1 MQTNIFKTDTPFR
14 VGDEYYIIQAI
25 HPGQTDTELF
35 CKPYDQET
43 GKAKSTRNAPIFSAS
58 ELKRLIFNEQACI
71 LDTHFHRHTAMSLTD
86 KQLQQQ
92 EMWLEFIYFHIDRC
106 KGIRLQAD
114 DLVDESIELFNW
126 NSYGY
131 SPYGRSTCQ
140 AKISAF
146 VHSEQDP
153 RSLVNWGGASDKGQS
168 RLPDAVELVI
178 LECIVENYLVR
189 KDEKENSKNKVADII
204 VARLMELRAINPS
217 KYSVIPSK
225 ATIYNRFEAIEPLK
239 AAEKQLSKQEQKRL
253 RRKLKSQL
261 VGNYPLERVEMD
273 AIYVAIGLLDDDG
286 KTYLGSVVMMVAID
300 TFTRAVVGYSLNVGK
315 DVSESADLAIECI
328 KNAVCEKENS
338 SWPMYGQMTHVVH
351 DASTSITSNLF
362 KKTALDFGVNP
373 ITVRS
378 NEPWA
383 KPFIERFFL
392 TLRIE
397 FLSELPGYLGSKRF
411 RGTRHLNPEDTLE
424 NHATLT
430 VSEFKEKFEEFITDY
445 YHESGHAGLNY
456 RSPNDVWNDQIAKG
470 FVIPSIP
477 NTVND
482 MDSYRGIQV
491 SERTLYELGFVKIE
505 KEIYRDDALKSLWLR
520 GVRKVTVQYSRIG
533 ASSVVIPVTKA
544 TDQKAIGKS
553 LIIAERRDTSYQPLT
568 SLRSSLNAAREGV
581 NSHIEKK
588 GKVRYTDEGG
598 LKNVSKKP
606 PSEDDTTNPDQ
617 TSKGNP
623 RTFDNTKAVDTDAHD
638 AKEQL
643 DSATKN
649 WASKTTANVTDTVSE
664 SPQTDV
670 SITLGEEL

>member
-1 MQTNIFKTDTPFR
+1 MQANMFKTDTPFR
-14 VGDEYYIIQAI
+14 VGDEYYIIQAV

-43 GKAKSTRNAPIFSAS
+43 GKPKNTRNAPIFSAS
-58 ELKRLIFNEQACI
+58 ELKRMIFNEQACF
-71 LDTHFHRHTAMSLTD
+71 LDPRFHGHTSMSLTD

-92 EMWLEFIYFHIDRC
+92 EMWLDFNYFHIERC
-106 KGIRLQAD
+106 GGTRLQAN
-114 DLVDESIELFNW
+114 DLVDESIALFDW
-126 NSYGY
+126 NSYG
-131 SPYGRSTCQ
+131 SSSYGRSTCQ
-140 AKISAF
+140 SKISAF
-146 VHSEQDP
+146 IHSEQDP
-153 RSLVNWGGASDKGQS
+153 RSLINWGGASDKGQS

-178 LECIVENYLVR
+178 LECIVEKYLVR

-204 VARLMELRAINPS
+204 IARLKELKACDPS
-217 KYSVIPSK
+217 TYSVVPSK
-225 ATIYNRFEAIEPLK
+225 ATIYNRFDALEPLMT
-239 AAEKQLSKQEQKRL
+239 AEKQLSKQEQKRL

-286 KTYLGSVVMMVAID
+286 KTYLGSVVIMVAID

-328 KNAVCEKENS
+328 KNAVCETENPN
-338 SWPMYGQMTHVVH
+338 WPMYGQMTQIVH

-362 KKTALDFGVNP
+362 KKTALDFGVHP

-397 FLSELPGYLGSKRF
+397 FLSELPGYLGSKLF
-411 RGTRHLNPEDTLE
+411 RGKRHLNPDDTLE

-430 VSEFKEKFEEFITDY
+430 VSEFKEKFEEFITEY

-456 RSPNDVWNDQIAKG
+456 RSPNDVWHDQIANG
-470 FVIPSIP
+470 FIPSLP
-477 NTVND
+477 NSSND
-482 MDSYRGIQV
+482 MDSYRGVQV
-491 SERTLYELGFVKIE
+491 SERTLYELGYVKIE
-505 KEIYRDDALKSLWLR
+505 NEIYRDDALKSLWLR
-520 GVRKVTVQYSRIG
+520 GVRKVTVQYSRIE

-544 TDQKAIGKS
+544 ADQKALGKS

-581 NSHIEKK
+581 NSHLEKK
-588 GKVRYTDEGG
+588 GKVRYTLAGG
-598 LKNVSKKP
+598 LKKVSKQSSKV
-606 PSEDDTTNPDQ
+606 DTSTPNQ
-617 TSKGNP
+617 TAKNNR
-623 RTFDNTKAVDTDAHD
+623 RTFDNTQVIDTDAPD
-638 AKEQL
+638 AKDQL
-643 DSATKN
+643 DKATQN
-649 WASKTTANVTDTVSE
+649 WASQTPASMTDTVSE
-664 SPQTDV
+664 STRTEV
-670 SITLGEEL
+670 SIKVGEEL

>member
-1 MQTNIFKTDTPFR
+1 MQANMFKTDTPFR
-14 VGDEYYIIQAI
+14 VGDEYYIIQAV
-25 HPGQTDTELF
+25 HPGKTDTELF

-43 GKAKSTRNAPIFSAS
+43 GKPKNTRNAPIFSAS
-58 ELKRLIFNEQACI
+58 ELKRMIFNEQACF
-71 LDTHFHRHTAMSLTD
+71 LDPRFHRHTSMSLTD

-92 EMWLEFIYFHIDRC
+92 QMWLEFNYFHIERC
-106 KGIRLQAD
+106 GGTRLQTN
-114 DLVDESIELFNW
+114 DLVDESIALFDW
-126 NSYGY
+126 NSYGF

-178 LECIVENYLVR
+178 LECIIEKYLVR

-204 VARLMELRAINPS
+204 IARLRELKACDPS
-217 KYSVIPSK
+217 TYSVVPSK
-225 ATIYNRFEAIEPLK
+225 ATIYNRFDAIEPLM

-253 RRKLKSQL
+253 RRQLKGEL
-261 VGNYPLERVEMD
+261 VGSCPLDRVEMD
-273 AIYVAIGLLDDDG
+273 AIYVSIGLLDDDG
-286 KTYLGSVVMMVAID
+286 RTYLGNAVIMVAID

-315 DVSESADLAIECI
+315 DVSESADLAVECI
-328 KNAVCEKENS
+328 KNAVYEKENPN
-338 SWPMYGQMTHVVH
+338 WPMFGLMTKIMH

-362 KKTALDFGVNP
+362 KRTAFDLGAHPV
-373 ITVRS
+373 TVRS

-397 FLSELPGYLGSKRF
+397 FLSELPGYLGSKLF

-430 VSEFKEKFEEFITDY
+430 VSQFKEKFEEFITDY

-456 RSPNDVWNDQIAKG
+456 RSPNDVWNDQIANK
-470 FVIPSIP
+470 FVPSLP
-477 NTVND
+477 NISND

-491 SERTLYELGFVKIE
+491 SERTLYELGYVKIE
-505 KEIYRDDALKSLWLR
+505 NEIYRDDALKSLWLR
-520 GVRKVTVQYSRIG
+520 GVRKVTVQYSRIE

-544 TDQKAIGKS
+544 ADQKALGKS

-581 NSHIEKK
+581 NNHLEKK
-588 GKVRYTDEGG
+588 GKVRYTLAGG
-598 LKNVSKKP
+598 LKKVSKK
-606 PSEDDTTNPDQ
+606 SSKVDTTTPNQ
-617 TSKGNP
+617 TAKNNR
-623 RTFDNTKAVDTDAHD
+623 RTFDNTQVIDTDAPD
-638 AKEQL
+638 AKDQL
-643 DSATKN
+643 DKATQN
-649 WASKTTANVTDTVSE
+649 WAFKTTENVTETVSE
-664 SPQTDV
+664 STHTIV
-670 SITLGEEL
+670 SIEVGEEL

>member
-1 MQTNIFKTDTPFR
+1 MQANMFKTDTPFR
-14 VGDEYYIIQAI
+14 VGDEYYIIQAV
-25 HPGQTDTELF
+25 HPGKTDTELF

-43 GKAKSTRNAPIFSAS
+43 GKPKNTRNAPIFSAS
-58 ELKRLIFNEQACI
+58 ELKRMIFNEQACF
-71 LDTHFHRHTAMSLTD
+71 LDPRSHRHTSMSLTD

-92 EMWLEFIYFHIDRC
+92 QMWLDFNYFHIERC
-106 KGIRLQAD
+106 GGTRLQAN

-126 NSYGY
+126 NSYGF

-168 RLPDAVELVI
+168 RLPEAVELVI
-178 LECIVENYLVR
+178 LECIVEKYLVR

-204 VARLMELRAINPS
+204 IARLRELKACDPS
-217 KYSVIPSK
+217 KYSVVPSK
-225 ATIYNRFEAIEPLK
+225 ATIYNRFDTLEPLM
-239 AAEKQLSKQEQKRL
+239 AAQKQLSKQEQKRL
-253 RRKLKSQL
+253 RRKLKGEL

-286 KTYLGSVVMMVAID
+286 KTFLGSAVVMVAID
-300 TFTRAVVGYSLNVGK
+300 TFTRAVVGYSLDVGEK
-315 DVSESADLAIECI
+315 ASESADLAVECI
-328 KNAVCEKENS
+328 KNAVYEKENPN
-338 SWPMYGQMTHVVH
+338 WPMFGLMTKIMH

-362 KKTALDFGVNP
+362 KRTAFDLGAHPV
-373 ITVRS
+373 TVRS
-378 NEPWA
+378 HEPWA

-397 FLSELPGYLGSKRF
+397 FLSELPGYLGSKIF
-411 RGTRHLNPEDTLE
+411 RSTRHLNSDDTLK

-430 VSEFKEKFEEFITDY
+430 VSEFREKFEEFITDY

-456 RSPNDVWNDQIAKG
+456 RSPNDVWNEQIANK
-470 FVIPSIP
+470 FVPPLP
-477 NTVND
+477 NISND

-491 SERTLYELGFVKIE
+491 SERTLYELGYVKIE
-505 KEIYRDDALKSLWLR
+505 NEIYRDDALKSLWLK

-544 TDQKAIGKS
+544 AHQKALGKS
-553 LIIAERRDTSYQPLT
+553 FIIAERRDTSYQPLT

-581 NSHIEKK
+581 NSHLERK
-588 GKVRYTDEGG
+588 GKVRYTFAGG
-598 LKNVSKKP
+598 VKNISKK
-606 PSEDDTTNPDQ
+606 STTTEDTTNSDQ
-617 TSKGNP
+617 STKSNP
-623 RTFDNTKAVDTDAHD
+623 STFDNTQVIDTDALD

-643 DSATKN
+643 DKAIQD
-649 WASKTTANVTDTVSE
+649 WASQTTENVTETVSK
-664 SPQTDV
+664 STHTTV
-670 SITLGEEL
+670 SIEVGEEL

>member
-1 MQTNIFKTDTPFR
+1 MQANIFKTDTPFR
-14 VGDEYYIIQAI
+14 VGDEYYIIQAV
-25 HPGQTDTELF
+25 HPGQLDTELY
-35 CKPYDQET
+35 CKPYDHET
-43 GKAKSTRNAPIFSAS
+43 GKPKRTRNAPIFSAS
-58 ELKRLIFNEQACI
+58 ELKRMIFNEEAC
-71 LDTHFHRHTAMSLTD
+71 LLHPYFHRHTTMNLTD
-86 KQLQQQ
+86 KQIQQQ
-92 EMWLEFIYFHIDRC
+92 EMWLDFMYFHIDRC
-106 KGIRLQAD
+106 NGVRLQAD
-114 DLVDESIELFNW
+114 DLVDESIELFKW

-178 LECIVENYLVR
+178 LECILEKYLVR

-239 AAEKQLSKQEQKRL
+239 AAEKQLSKQEKKRL
-253 RRKLKSQL
+253 RRKLKGQL
-261 VGNYPLERVEMD
+261 VGDYPLDRVEMD

-286 KTYLGSVVMMVAID
+286 KTYLGSAVIMVAID
-300 TFTRAVVGYSLNVGK
+300 TFTRAVVGYSLDVGEG
-315 DVSESADLAIECI
+315 VSESADLAIECI
-328 KNAVCEKENS
+328 KNAVSEKDNPD
-338 SWPMYGQMTHVVH
+338 WPMYGQMTWIVH

-362 KKTALDFGVNP
+362 KRTALDLGARPV
-373 ITVRS
+373 TVRS
-378 NEPWA
+378 NEPWS

-392 TLRIE
+392 TLRME
-397 FLSELPGYLGSKRF
+397 FLSELPGYLGSKIF
-411 RGTRHLNPEDTLE
+411 RGTRHLNHDDTLE
-424 NHATLT
+424 KHATLT

-470 FVIPSIP
+470 FVLPSIP

-520 GVRKVTVQYSRIG
+520 GVRKVTVQYSRIE
-533 ASSVVIPVTKA
+533 ASSVVIPVIKA
-544 TDQKAIGKS
+544 ADQNALGKS
-553 LIIAERRDTSYQPLT
+553 IIIAERLDTKYQPLT
-568 SLRSSLNAAREGV
+568 SLRSSLNAARESV
-581 NSHIEKK
+581 NSDLEMK
-588 GKVRYTDEGG
+588 GKVRYTFDGG
-598 LKNVSKKP
+598 VKNVSKTSP
-606 PSEDDTTNPDQ
+606 TSENTSNPDQ
-617 TSKGNP
+617 TTKNSP
-623 RTFDNTKAVDTDAHD
+623 RSFDNTKAIDTDAPD

-643 DSATKN
+643 GKATKR
-649 WASKTTANVTDTVSE
+649 WASQTPANVTDTVSE
-664 SPQTDV
+664 SPQTNV
-670 SITLGEEL
+670 SISVGEEL

>member
-1 MQTNIFKTDTPFR
+1 MQANMFKTDTPFR
-14 VGDEYYIIQAI
+14 VGDEYYIIQAV
-25 HPGQTDTELF
+25 HPGKTDTELF

-43 GKAKSTRNAPIFSAS
+43 GKPKSTRNAPIFSAS
-58 ELKRLIFNEQACI
+58 ELKRMIFNEEACL
-71 LDTHFHRHTAMSLTD
+71 LDPYFHRHTTMSLTD
-86 KQLQQQ
+86 KQVQQQ
-92 EMWLEFIYFHIDRC
+92 EMWLEFMYFHIDRC
-106 KGIRLQAD
+106 KGTRLQAD

-126 NSYGY
+126 NAYGF

-178 LECIVENYLVR
+178 LECIVEKYLVR

-204 VARLMELRAINPS
+204 IARLKELKACDPN

-225 ATIYNRFEAIEPLK
+225 ATIYNRFDAMEPLV
-239 AAEKQLSKQEQKRL
+239 ASEKQLSKQEQKRL
-253 RRKLKSQL
+253 RRKLKGEL

-286 KTYLGSVVMMVAID
+286 KTFLGSAVIMVAID

-315 DVSESADLAIECI
+315 DVSESADLAVECI
-328 KNAVCEKENS
+328 KNAVCEKENPN
-338 SWPMYGQMTHVVH
+338 WPMFGVMTKIMH

-362 KKTALDFGVNP
+362 KRTAFDLGAHPV
-373 ITVRS
+373 TVRS
-378 NEPWA
+378 YEPWA

-397 FLSELPGYLGSKRF
+397 FLSELPGYLGSKLF

-430 VSEFKEKFEEFITDY
+430 VSQFKEKFEEFITDY

-456 RSPNDVWNDQIAKG
+456 RSPNDVWNNQIANK
-470 FVIPSIP
+470 FVPSLP
-477 NTVND
+477 NISND

-491 SERTLYELGFVKIE
+491 SERTLYELGYVKIE
-505 KEIYRDDALKSLWLR
+505 NEIYRDDALKSLWLR
-520 GVRKVTVQYSRIG
+520 GVRKVTVQYSRIE
-533 ASSVVIPVTKA
+533 ASSVVIPVTKTA
-544 TDQKAIGKS
+544 DQKALGKS

-581 NSHIEKK
+581 NSHLEKK
-588 GKVRYTDEGG
+588 GKVRYTLAGG
-598 LKNVSKKP
+598 LKKVSKQSSKV
-606 PSEDDTTNPDQ
+606 DTTTPNQ
-617 TSKGNP
+617 TAKNNH
-623 RTFDNTKAVDTDAHD
+623 RTFDNTQVIDTDAPD

-643 DSATKN
+643 DSATKS
-649 WASKTTANVTDTVSE
+649 WASQTTANVTDTVSE
-664 SPQTDV
+664 SPQTNV
-670 SITLGEEL
+670 SISVGEEL